1 MAALPCWEKLP
12 MVSCSRLSLVF
23 LAPFVFVASAL
34 PAAEPIDVKSP
45 LEPAAAQ
52 TLFQLADAN
61 LRIELAA
68 AEPEVID
75 PVAIRFDEDGRM
87 WVCEMRDYPTGP
99 PPGSG
104 KTSRIRVLEDADGD
118 GRFEKA
124 TTFADGL
131 SFVTG
136 LQPWKGGVF
145 VTLSGAVAYMK
156 DTDGDGKCDLDE
168 TWFEGFAEQNTQLR
182 ANHPRLALDNW
193 IYVANGLRGGKVIS
207 RKLKD
212 QKTIDISG
220 MDFRFDPLT

>member
-1 MAALPCWEKLP
+1 LRPLKPVE
-12 MVSCSRLSLVF
+12 
-23 LAPFVFVASAL
+23 
-34 PAAEPIDVKSP
+34 VKSP

-52 TLFQLADAN
+52 KLFQLADAN

-68 AEPEVID
+68 AEPQVID
-75 PVAIRFDEDGRM
+75 PIAIRFDEDGRM

-118 GRFEKA
+118 DRYEKS

-168 TWFEGFAEQNTQLR
+168 TWFEALPSRTRSFGRTTRGWRSTTGFTSPTASAAAR
-182 ANHPRLALDNW
+182 
-193 IYVANGLRGGKVIS
+193 
-207 RKLKD
+207 
-212 QKTIDISG
+212 
-220 MDFRFDPLT
+220 